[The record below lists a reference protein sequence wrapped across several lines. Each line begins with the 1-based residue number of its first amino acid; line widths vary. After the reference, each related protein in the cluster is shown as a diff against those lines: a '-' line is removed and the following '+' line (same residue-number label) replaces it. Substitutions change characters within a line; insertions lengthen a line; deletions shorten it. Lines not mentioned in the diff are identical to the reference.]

1 MKKIVILFCFF
12 LINNGF
18 AQSDGKLDKS
28 LYIKVNALGLP
39 ILIANVG
46 LEYQLAPKYT
56 IQGDVLVSPWKSFS
70 GNHLQAYVGFLE
82 GRYYFKKAFEGLYV
96 GANLGASVFDL
107 TKYNYWNQGKYQRGY
122 NYMIGGVVGYQLK
135 MKENWN
141 LDFFLGGGSSQGFYR
156 GYHDIEGVP
165 NRYENAE
172 GRNRSGEWIPYRGGI
187 MISYKLK

>member
-56 IQGDVLVSPWKSFS
+56 IQGDVLVSPWKSFT
-70 GNHLQAYVGFLE
+70 
-82 GRYYFKKAFEGLYV
+82 
-96 GANLGASVFDL
+96 SVC
-107 TKYNYWNQGKYQRGY
+107 W
-122 NYMIGGVVGYQLK
+122 
-135 MKENWN
+135 
-141 LDFFLGGGSSQGFYR
+141 FFR
-156 GYHDIEGVP
+156 
-165 NRYENAE
+165 R
-172 GRNRSGEWIPYRGGI
+172 
-187 MISYKLK
+187 